1 MFSSFWRGEFFS
13 FAVKHLASL
22 RQSQS
27 PMFGVFVFYGRSEGE
42 SSCNKACSFSY
53 YLSESKGE
61 RAVLKQKTETF
72 ASVQLIECLFLY
84 FVCMSRL
91 FWSILSWPYI
101 MTMKCLRDYNLR
113 FSFFYAKYCCL
124 FYIYFISFSD
134 MWGCLQSHR
143 EPETQHYHNNQC

>member
-27 PMFGVFVFYGRSEGE
+27 PMFGVFIFYGRPEGE
-42 SSCNKACSFSY
+42 SSCNKACSFCRSVTTLVNLRENEQSSNRKLRPLHLFSLLNVY
-53 YLSESKGE
+53 FFTLS
-61 RAVLKQKTETF
+61 ACH
-72 ASVQLIECLFLY
+72 AC
-84 FVCMSRL
+84 
-91 FWSILSWPYI
+91 ILSWPYI

>member
-1 MFSSFWRGEFFS
+1 ML
-13 FAVKHLASL
+13 VL
-22 RQSQS
+22 
-27 PMFGVFVFYGRSEGE
+27 
-42 SSCNKACSFSY
+42 SFSY

-113 FSFFYAKYCCL
+113 FSFFYAKYCC
-124 FYIYFISFSD
+124 YSKAVYFIYIS
-134 MWGCLQSHR
+134 SHFQTC
-143 EPETQHYHNNQC
+143 EAVCSHIESLKLNTIIIINANYLMTVITISSQQPCKVFLCKTI